1 MKIYIKKTVSSN
13 FELLETPDQALGK
26 GGQARVF
33 KIQTRGYEDFC
44 LKKFIR
50 EEDAKKNYDRIA
62 YMIQNPPQNIM
73 SSQSFRI
80 CWPTAFAY
88 DLQKNFI
95 GYIMP
100 LAFPGS
106 RDLKILEVYSPKPIS
121 QQARYKKYPD
131 WFDKYEIDTDEGVKN
146 RMKMLCNWAIAI
158 YSIHATHKY
167 VIIDLKPEN
176 VLATSS
182 GKISIVDT
190 DSFQISEN
198 DRILFSGTA
207 FTPGYFPPEG
217 KYIKKN
223 KAPFPISCDCFAA
236 AVCFYKILIGVHPFG
251 GMIRKS
257 PYNQIETEEDAIN
270 AGLFAYGDKKQFL
283 DFPAFNLH
291 KHFENFPP
299 TIQSLFKRAFGSDI
313 NARPTMDEWGKT
325 LHETI
330 VVDAISV
337 RTVIKPSHTNSF
349 SIQIQEVKFAD
360 VDYNGNI
367 IRYYG
372 NKLYSDVSYL
382 SPQITY
388 KSLKNNPNL
397 EIGYKIYSPSG
408 QLEYNSSTKSGFTS
422 LSYINCISNTV
433 QTVILPGWGNKN
445 KTAYKETGIWRMEI
459 YEGDQCL
466 YKASIEIHPLVS
478 PQSVYTPPI
487 TPQPSPS
494 YSWTPS
500 PQQTTRKKS
509 KWWIW
514 MLMLIGIIWLG
525 YQFWYKDYAKDNA
538 APHSYVFA
546 TNLFLRSSK
555 EANVDNNQLG
565 MIPYGTELVV
575 YSDDGEWAY
584 VKANGEKGYV
594 ASDYLLNAEDF
605 ALLNGV
611 WGNED
616 AKEVVETSR
625 CRLAILN
632 YLKSNNLKTGETG
645 WQLFAKQ
652 KEMKPNSVLF
662 PSLNDGYGNYAKF
675 AFILKNNVTGQRK
688 LVLYAFEEDET
699 PIFRYE
705 EDAPESGNIKS
716 VAYTKWN
723 DQYRVTYSKKNITY
737 TPPIQQQT
745 EQEPK
750 PFIIRSVEFA
760 NTDYDGNILTGFGK
774 QLYTDVQYLKPRIS
788 YKKQNS
794 ASERL
799 TFKVKILRPDG
810 TLERSS
816 SSPAGYTFEHTV
828 NVWGGN
834 GMCEL
839 TGWGNREGS
848 AYQAGRYHY
857 EIWHEEEMLYSTTI
871 DIKKKEVV
879 APLSISSVAFA
890 NVNYNEYVLRN
901 YGSQLYSDTQ
911 YLRAKVFYQK
921 PTASTESFKLK
932 VKIFNPDGSLSR
944 GGGSPTGY
952 TFETQLLLS
961 GKEGSFFLTGWGN
974 KEGTLYTAGNYR
986 YEIWLDGTKLLYATM
1001 VNIKDKP

>member
-1 MKIYIKKTVSSN
+1 MATEILMAKVRQCVKDLTTLATIMQKSPDNEKKYAEIKNLVLEVLGTLVADTPNEEAVEEACANLKEASQEYNDAGDNLNIKKAASSFASRVGSIKPADYHTFCEALIQEDKDKALKYLSEEPTTLTAEELTQLAWQCYQEQRYDEAFDYALQATHEHSLNAYYLLGSLYSSGLGTKKDVHKAYEVFLEGANREDGACQFMVYVS
-13 FELLETPDQALGK
+13 LLTGTGVQKNLEEAYVWLAKSAYNQYPLGMREYAKGCIQIRNYQEAYNYFVKAANAGDDESKAWIGYCYENGYGVQRDIYRAKSIYQEEISKGNEQAKIFYDSLLKSERETGTGRKQYENQRKQAAEQVRVGQNENTEKKKRGK
-26 GGQARVF
+26 GCLIFAF
-33 KIQTRGYEDFC
+33 ILLLIAGY
-44 LKKFIR
+44 
-50 EEDAKKNYDRIA
+50 
-62 YMIQNPPQNIM
+62 
-73 SSQSFRI
+73 
-80 CWPTAFAY
+80 
-88 DLQKNFI
+88 
-95 GYIMP
+95 
-100 LAFPGS
+100 
-106 RDLKILEVYSPKPIS
+106 
-121 QQARYKKYPD
+121 
-131 WFDKYEIDTDEGVKN
+131 
-146 RMKMLCNWAIAI
+146 
-158 YSIHATHKY
+158 
-167 VIIDLKPEN
+167 
-176 VLATSS
+176 
-182 GKISIVDT
+182 
-190 DSFQISEN
+190 
-198 DRILFSGTA
+198 
-207 FTPGYFPPEG
+207 
-217 KYIKKN
+217 
-223 KAPFPISCDCFAA
+223 
-236 AVCFYKILIGVHPFG
+236 
-251 GMIRKS
+251 
-257 PYNQIETEEDAIN
+257 
-270 AGLFAYGDKKQFL
+270 
-283 DFPAFNLH
+283 
-291 KHFENFPP
+291 
-299 TIQSLFKRAFGSDI
+299 
-313 NARPTMDEWGKT
+313 
-325 LHETI
+325 
-330 VVDAISV
+330 
-337 RTVIKPSHTNSF
+337 
-349 SIQIQEVKFAD
+349 
-360 VDYNGNI
+360 
-367 IRYYG
+367 
-372 NKLYSDVSYL
+372 
-382 SPQITY
+382 
-388 KSLKNNPNL
+388 
-397 EIGYKIYSPSG
+397 
-408 QLEYNSSTKSGFTS
+408 
-422 LSYINCISNTV
+422 
-433 QTVILPGWGNKN
+433 
-445 KTAYKETGIWRMEI
+445 
-459 YEGDQCL
+459 
-466 YKASIEIHPLVS
+466 
-478 PQSVYTPPI
+478 
-487 TPQPSPS
+487 
-494 YSWTPS
+494 
-500 PQQTTRKKS
+500 
-509 KWWIW
+509 
-514 MLMLIGIIWLG
+514 LG

-584 VKANGEKGYV
+584 VKADGEKGYV

-675 AFILKNNVTGQRK
+675 AFILKDNVTGQRK
-688 LVLYAFEEDET
+688 LALYAFEENET
-699 PIFRYE
+699 PVFRYA
-705 EDAPESGNIKS
+705 EDAPESGDIKS

-723 DQYRVTYSKKNITY
+723 DKYRVTYSKRSATD

-745 EQEPK
+745 EQETK

-774 QLYTDVQYLKPRIS
+774 QLYTDVQYLKPRI
-788 YKKQNS
+788 YYRKQNS

-839 TGWGNREGS
+839 TGWGNREGN
-848 AYQAGRYHY
+848 AYQAGIYHY
-857 EIWHEEEMLYSTTI
+857 EIWHEEEMLYSTI
-871 DIKKKEVV
+871 VDIKKNEAV

-921 PTASTESFKLK
+921 TTASTESFKLK

-944 GGGSPTGY
+944 GGGSPAGY

>member
-1 MKIYIKKTVSSN
+1 MDEKLLKQQIGKWNEACRFLKSQQINLSTGEWSAVEQLADFWRNRQFNADFVSECEEMIKILTDSDKFHSNHREIIEWSKTFRGIARQMYTKDEETYKQFQEAMRAFTREHISRNRQLTESRSVEQHNTSTNNDNTALLKLLKQNVERFYNAINYLKCHSDLLDENEKSAIEFMDAFWGVDDWTEENKKFLELSINYLNEGDKLHSNYKELIVHSKECRGIAKQYGLKNKELYVEFSKHYIELLKSAESNASHSSN
-13 FELLETPDQALGK
+13 RETLDSSNA
-26 GGQARVF
+26 
-33 KIQTRGYEDFC
+33 
-44 LKKFIR
+44 
-50 EEDAKKNYDRIA
+50 
-62 YMIQNPPQNIM
+62 
-73 SSQSFRI
+73 SSQQPTIRI
-80 CWPTAFAY
+80 
-88 DLQKNFI
+88 
-95 GYIMP
+95 
-100 LAFPGS
+100 
-106 RDLKILEVYSPKPIS
+106 
-121 QQARYKKYPD
+121 
-131 WFDKYEIDTDEGVKN
+131 
-146 RMKMLCNWAIAI
+146 
-158 YSIHATHKY
+158 
-167 VIIDLKPEN
+167 
-176 VLATSS
+176 
-182 GKISIVDT
+182 
-190 DSFQISEN
+190 
-198 DRILFSGTA
+198 
-207 FTPGYFPPEG
+207 
-217 KYIKKN
+217 
-223 KAPFPISCDCFAA
+223 
-236 AVCFYKILIGVHPFG
+236 
-251 GMIRKS
+251 
-257 PYNQIETEEDAIN
+257 IN
-270 AGLFAYGDKKQFL
+270 AEFADGDVNGEILRNYGTRLYTDTHFL
-283 DFPAFNLH
+283 TPRITY
-291 KHFENFPP
+291 E
-299 TIQSLFKRAFGSDI
+299 
-313 NARPTMDEWGKT
+313 
-325 LHETI
+325 
-330 VVDAISV
+330 
-337 RTVIKPSHTNSF
+337 VIKPSTKAKT
-349 SIQIQEVKFAD
+349 IW
-360 VDYNGNI
+360 
-367 IRYYG
+367 
-372 NKLYSDVSYL
+372 
-382 SPQITY
+382 Y
-388 KSLKNNPNL
+388 KVFT
-397 EIGYKIYSPSG
+397 PSG
-408 QLEYNSSTKSGFTS
+408 VLLTASNRNGIYTGGGLIPGQTGTTAPLLGFGS
-422 LSYINCISNTV
+422 DSATV
-433 QTVILPGWGNKN
+433 YSMPGV
-445 KTAYKETGIWRMEI
+445 WRVEF
-459 YEGDQCL
+459 YENDICL
-466 YKASIEIHPLVS
+466 YKTSFRVESSSTSTAEDLLTSMLNNSQHYGWMTESRSKKRKSILL
-478 PQSVYTPPI
+478 
-487 TPQPSPS
+487 
-494 YSWTPS
+494 WTG
-500 PQQTTRKKS
+500 
-509 KWWIW
+509 IFAFICV
-514 MLMLIGIIWLG
+514 LIFLI

-538 APHSYVFA
+538 TQHSYVFA

-555 EANVDNNQLG
+555 EANTDDNQLG
-565 MIPYGTELVV
+565 TIPYGTELVV

-584 VKANGEKGYV
+584 VKVNGEKGYV

-688 LVLYAFEEDET
+688 LILYAFEEDET

>member
-1 MKIYIKKTVSSN
+1 MRAFTREHISRNRQLTESRSVEQHNTSTNNDNTALLKLLKQNVERFYNAINYLKCHSDLLDENEKSAIEFMDAFWGVDDWTEENKKFLELSINYLNEGDKLHSNYKELIVHSKECRGIAKQYGLKNKELYVEFSKHYIELLKSAESNASHSSN
-13 FELLETPDQALGK
+13 RETLDSSNA
-26 GGQARVF
+26 
-33 KIQTRGYEDFC
+33 
-44 LKKFIR
+44 
-50 EEDAKKNYDRIA
+50 
-62 YMIQNPPQNIM
+62 
-73 SSQSFRI
+73 SSQQPTIRI
-80 CWPTAFAY
+80 
-88 DLQKNFI
+88 
-95 GYIMP
+95 
-100 LAFPGS
+100 
-106 RDLKILEVYSPKPIS
+106 
-121 QQARYKKYPD
+121 
-131 WFDKYEIDTDEGVKN
+131 
-146 RMKMLCNWAIAI
+146 
-158 YSIHATHKY
+158 
-167 VIIDLKPEN
+167 
-176 VLATSS
+176 
-182 GKISIVDT
+182 
-190 DSFQISEN
+190 
-198 DRILFSGTA
+198 
-207 FTPGYFPPEG
+207 
-217 KYIKKN
+217 
-223 KAPFPISCDCFAA
+223 
-236 AVCFYKILIGVHPFG
+236 
-251 GMIRKS
+251 
-257 PYNQIETEEDAIN
+257 IN
-270 AGLFAYGDKKQFL
+270 AEFADGDVNGEILRNYGTRLYTDTHFL
-283 DFPAFNLH
+283 TPRITY
-291 KHFENFPP
+291 E
-299 TIQSLFKRAFGSDI
+299 
-313 NARPTMDEWGKT
+313 
-325 LHETI
+325 
-330 VVDAISV
+330 
-337 RTVIKPSHTNSF
+337 VIKPSTKAKT
-349 SIQIQEVKFAD
+349 IW
-360 VDYNGNI
+360 
-367 IRYYG
+367 
-372 NKLYSDVSYL
+372 
-382 SPQITY
+382 Y
-388 KSLKNNPNL
+388 KVFT
-397 EIGYKIYSPSG
+397 PSG
-408 QLEYNSSTKSGFTS
+408 VLLTASNRNGIYTGGGLIPGQTGTTAPLLGFGS
-422 LSYINCISNTV
+422 DSATV
-433 QTVILPGWGNKN
+433 YSMPGV
-445 KTAYKETGIWRMEI
+445 WRVEF
-459 YEGDQCL
+459 YENDICL
-466 YKASIEIHPLVS
+466 YKTSFRVESSSTSTAEDLLTSMLNNSQHYGWMTESRSKKRKSILL
-478 PQSVYTPPI
+478 
-487 TPQPSPS
+487 
-494 YSWTPS
+494 WTG
-500 PQQTTRKKS
+500 
-509 KWWIW
+509 IFAFICV
-514 MLMLIGIIWLG
+514 LIFLI

-538 APHSYVFA
+538 TQHSYVFA

-555 EANVDNNQLG
+555 EANTDDNQLG
-565 MIPYGTELVV
+565 TIPYGTELVV

-584 VKANGEKGYV
+584 VKVNGEKGYV

-688 LVLYAFEEDET
+688 LILYAFEEDET

-745 EQEPK
+745 EQETK

-911 YLRAKVFYQK
+911 YLRAKVFYRK
-921 PTASTESFKLK
+921 PTAATESFKLK

>member
-1 MKIYIKKTVSSN
+1 MAAEILMAKVRQCVKDLATLATIMQKSPDNEKKYAEIKNLVLEVLGTLVADTPNEEAVEEACANLKEASQEYNDAGDNLNIKKAASSFASRVGSIKPADYHAFCEALIQEDKDKALKYLSEEPTTLTAEEPITLTAEELTQLAWQCYQEQRYNEAFDYALQATHEHSLNAYYLLGSLYSSGLGTKKDVHKAYEVFLEGANREDGACQFMVYVS
-13 FELLETPDQALGK
+13 LLTGTGVQKNLEEAYVWLAKSAYNQYPLGMREYAKGYIQIRNYQEAYNYFVKAANAGDDESKAWIGYCYENGYGVQRDIYRAKSIYQEEISKGNEQAKIFYDSLLKSERETGTGRKQYENQRKQAAEQVRVGQNENTEKKKRGK
-26 GGQARVF
+26 GCLIFAF
-33 KIQTRGYEDFC
+33 ILLLIAGY
-44 LKKFIR
+44 
-50 EEDAKKNYDRIA
+50 
-62 YMIQNPPQNIM
+62 
-73 SSQSFRI
+73 
-80 CWPTAFAY
+80 
-88 DLQKNFI
+88 
-95 GYIMP
+95 
-100 LAFPGS
+100 
-106 RDLKILEVYSPKPIS
+106 
-121 QQARYKKYPD
+121 
-131 WFDKYEIDTDEGVKN
+131 
-146 RMKMLCNWAIAI
+146 
-158 YSIHATHKY
+158 
-167 VIIDLKPEN
+167 
-176 VLATSS
+176 
-182 GKISIVDT
+182 
-190 DSFQISEN
+190 
-198 DRILFSGTA
+198 
-207 FTPGYFPPEG
+207 
-217 KYIKKN
+217 
-223 KAPFPISCDCFAA
+223 
-236 AVCFYKILIGVHPFG
+236 
-251 GMIRKS
+251 
-257 PYNQIETEEDAIN
+257 
-270 AGLFAYGDKKQFL
+270 
-283 DFPAFNLH
+283 
-291 KHFENFPP
+291 
-299 TIQSLFKRAFGSDI
+299 
-313 NARPTMDEWGKT
+313 
-325 LHETI
+325 
-330 VVDAISV
+330 
-337 RTVIKPSHTNSF
+337 
-349 SIQIQEVKFAD
+349 
-360 VDYNGNI
+360 
-367 IRYYG
+367 
-372 NKLYSDVSYL
+372 
-382 SPQITY
+382 
-388 KSLKNNPNL
+388 
-397 EIGYKIYSPSG
+397 
-408 QLEYNSSTKSGFTS
+408 
-422 LSYINCISNTV
+422 
-433 QTVILPGWGNKN
+433 
-445 KTAYKETGIWRMEI
+445 
-459 YEGDQCL
+459 
-466 YKASIEIHPLVS
+466 
-478 PQSVYTPPI
+478 
-487 TPQPSPS
+487 
-494 YSWTPS
+494 
-500 PQQTTRKKS
+500 
-509 KWWIW
+509 
-514 MLMLIGIIWLG
+514 LG

-745 EQEPK
+745 EQETK

-944 GGGSPTGY
+944 GGGSPAGY

-1001 VNIKDKP
+1001 VNIKEKP